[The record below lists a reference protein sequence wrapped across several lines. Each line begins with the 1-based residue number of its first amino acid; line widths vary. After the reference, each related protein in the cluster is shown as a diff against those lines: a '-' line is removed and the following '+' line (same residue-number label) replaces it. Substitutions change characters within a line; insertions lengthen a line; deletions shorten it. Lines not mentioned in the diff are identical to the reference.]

1 MSHTMSHKG
10 NGRVELD
17 HSLIQARRRRLPPVR
32 NALVLLAGAL
42 IIWGPPA
49 IRRPT
54 ADRPLSAA
62 LDTPLALDAAG
73 WLQVA
78 SWTFAAILAGFW
90 LIRHLARDTLLLDS
104 LLSERPV
111 RWYLLFGLMAVAS
124 TVYSIAP
131 LYTFYFA
138 IQIFVGMVVL
148 ALLVWHGGPH
158 GVRRPLNLAFIV
170 FGLQAIAISMLYM
183 IDPALVTET
192 NGGILHRL
200 TGGVLAD
207 YGASAL
213 VVGLYFLTLLLFG
226 NSRRQRIVGVVGYAY
241 SWILIIASAT
251 RSTMASG
258 LLFFGIMAMAHPR
271 LRNKIALLGLIVVV
285 ALAGLVPTTGR
296 SVMGVLTR
304 QGEGLA
310 DASGRTVAFA
320 YLFDQWRSSPVVGYG
335 FAAGTRAKLIPFVEQ
350 TGLGIGAGHDMVS
363 TVLVDLGAVGAL
375 IVLIALI
382 SAWRKMLRLWW
393 IVPPSG
399 PSRILVHQLAC
410 LLVWITLSGIVDP
423 AISGGSVK
431 FELVLITMWALATFE
446 LGRAAPARRH
456 EHMRLEYPQHL
467 RA

>member
-1 MSHTMSHKG
+1 MS
-10 NGRVELD
+10 LA
-17 HSLIQARRRRLPPVR
+17 HSFIQDRRRLPSMS

-54 ADRPLSAA
+54 AERPLSAA

-73 WLQVA
+73 MLQVA
-78 SWTFAAILAGFW
+78 SWAFAAIVAGLW
-90 LIRHLARDTLLLDS
+90 LVRHLARDTLFLDS

-124 TVYSIAP
+124 TLYSIAP

-138 IQIFVGMVVL
+138 IQIFVGMFVL
-148 ALLVWHGGPH
+148 ALLVWHGGPD
-158 GVRRPLNLAFIV
+158 GVRRPLNLAFVV
-170 FGLQAIAISMLYM
+170 FGLQAVAITVLFV
-183 IDPALVTET
+183 IDPALVVET
-192 NGGILHRL
+192 NDGILERL

-226 NSRRQRIVGVVGYAY
+226 GSRGQRIVGVVGYGC
-241 SWILIIASAT
+241 SWILIVASAT
-251 RSTMASG
+251 RSTMATG

-271 LRNKIALLGLIVVV
+271 LRNKLALVGLIVVV

-296 SVMGVLTR
+296 SVVGVLTR

-310 DASGRTVAFA
+310 DASGRTIAFA
-320 YLFDQWRSSPVVGYG
+320 YLFEQWQSSPVVGYG

-350 TGLGIGAGHDMVS
+350 TGLGIGAGHDMIS

-382 SAWRKMLRLWW
+382 STWRKMLRLWW
-393 IVPPSG
+393 VVPRSS
-399 PSRILVHQLAC
+399 PSRILVHQLVC

-423 AISGGSVK
+423 AISGPSVK
-431 FELVLITMWALATFE
+431 FELVLVTMWALSTFE
-446 LGRAAPARRH
+446 LGKVVPGRRR
-456 EHMRLEYPQHL
+456 EHMRLLAYPQRL